1 MSVDPTDPSSSQ
13 SVGLACPI
21 LKNIVLHGWDQ
32 VGTISPTIAK
42 YMLPLWLRVFSS
54 QKKEHEMKYICMFI
68 VAVLLTLQS
77 ALK

>member
-1 MSVDPTDPSSSQ
+1 VSVDPTDPSSSQ

-54 QKKEHEMKYICMFI
+54 QKKRTQNEIHLYVYCCSVTYI
-68 VAVLLTLQS
+68 AVST
-77 ALK
+77 